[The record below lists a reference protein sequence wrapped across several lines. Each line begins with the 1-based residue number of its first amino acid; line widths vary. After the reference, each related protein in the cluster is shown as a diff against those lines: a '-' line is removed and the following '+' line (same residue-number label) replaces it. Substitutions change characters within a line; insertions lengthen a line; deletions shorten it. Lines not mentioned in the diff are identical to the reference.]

1 MTQPPYSDP
10 LGSLVKRIRE
20 NELQTSQADF
30 AWLAGVSRGTIS
42 NLETGRVTPD
52 ARTWQRIRT
61 ALALP
66 PVSLEQA
73 QFGTTARPVL
83 PADAVQG
90 IVCAFLTIRD
100 RDPELGRRAAD
111 RWRRL
116 ITRLTRDDAQAWPA
130 ARTELTWLA
139 SDIAPLAPA
148 DKVPVILDALRR
160 WSQVAETVPPS
171 AGELVPPGSPGLQ
184 QVQALVNDVAEQLR
198 VYRDQAPGFER
209 LPTRV
214 QDLVTHGLV
223 VSSDITSPESSPGV
237 SIASMVVMNE
247 TEASLDAQREAY
259 KAAERWGDA
268 LAVAMHIVERQ
279 APGLSPEAIIRALK
293 IGLDAQSPVEV
304 NELLPVA
311 RRGDPHAM
319 YRLARLYR
327 KNGRPDEAERWFR
340 RAAEAGHPGALYNL
354 GNLAYEDGR
363 HREAEHWLNEA
374 AEAGHPNA
382 MYLLSTLVRE
392 ADPQLAERWLLRA
405 ADVGNREAMYQLW
418 MLHRDGPNRDEAEQ
432 WLRRAANYGH
442 RQALT
447 DVSKLVTETGS
458 EKEAV
463 RWLYRAAEAGNEA
476 GNTGPMHR
484 YEVVLYEIQ
493 ERQRGDERNAG

>member
-1 MTQPPYSDP
+1 MTQQPHSDP

-20 NELQTSQADF
+20 HELQTSQADF
-30 AWLAGVSRGTIS
+30 AWLSGVSRGTIS

-66 PVSLEQA
+66 PISLEQA
-73 QFGTTARPVL
+73 QFGAVARPMMST
-83 PADAVQG
+83 DAVQG
-90 IVCAFLTIRD
+90 IVSAILTIRD
-100 RDPELGRRAAD
+100 RDPDLGRRAAE
-111 RWRRL
+111 RWRRVV
-116 ITRLTRDDAQAWPA
+116 TRLTRDDARAWPA
-130 ARTELTWLA
+130 ADAELTWLA
-139 SDIAPLAPA
+139 SDVAPLAPP

-160 WSQVAETVPPS
+160 WSELGDPAPPS
-171 AGELVPPGSPGLQ
+171 AVELLSPGPQGLQ

-198 VYRDQAPGFER
+198 GYREQAQGFER

-237 SIASMVVMNE
+237 SIVSLVVMNE
-247 TEASLDAQREAY
+247 TDSSLAAQHEAY
-259 KAAERWGDA
+259 KAAERWSEA
-268 LAVAMHIVERQ
+268 LAVATHIVERQ
-279 APGLSPEAIIRALK
+279 APGLSPDAIIRALK
-293 IGLDAQSPVEV
+293 IGLDAQSPAEV
-304 NELLPVA
+304 NELLPAA
-311 RRGDPHAM
+311 RRGDPRAM
-319 YRLARLYR
+319 YRLARLFR
-327 KNGRPDEAERWFR
+327 KSGRPDEAERWFR

-363 HREAEHWLNEA
+363 RREAEHWLTAA

-392 ADPQLAERWLLRA
+392 RDPHLADRWLRGA

-418 MLHRDGPNRDEAEQ
+418 LLHREGPRREEAEQ

-442 RQALT
+442 RQALA
-447 DVSKLVTETGS
+447 DVSNLVTEAGS

-463 RWLYRAAEAGNEA
+463 RWLYRAAEAGNDA
-476 GNTGPMHR
+476 GNTDSMHR
-484 YEVVLYEIQ
+484 YELVLYEIQ
-493 ERQRGDERNAG
+493 ERQRAAERHAG